1 VQNHP
6 DLGVDVVFK
15 DNNILKSEWD
25 TTAKINKIL
34 STSLSEYIRRD
45 LKNVKGKLPIEAG
58 KEEQTSDAKSQSS
71 MEKIYEYLLKEPE
84 VQKRLNPDGL
94 ERVERTEVLRL
105 H

>member
-25 TTAKINKIL
+25 T
-34 STSLSEYIRRD
+34 
-45 LKNVKGKLPIEAG
+45 IEAG

-94 ERVERTEVLRL
+94 VVYAVY
-105 H
+105 